1 MKFMESIRMALKAL
15 TSNKLRAVL
24 TMLGIIIGVGAV
36 IALLAIGQGAQAAI
50 SGQIESIGTNVVY
63 IMRGNRSEMVTN
75 PRDLTLSDAQTL
87 ENRTRAPHILRA
99 APVLMGN
106 SSVEFGGD
114 SLSTTIIGVDSKY
127 QAINSLELAEGTY
140 ITDSQ
145 VDARASVVVIGPEV
159 AKQLLGKSSGVV
171 GTILRI
177 NDYPFRVIGVTVA
190 KGGSQFNNPDLNVY
204 LPLTSMLMRVEHKSG
219 SEAVDYIVVQAVDS
233 QSVSLAIQEA
243 NEIMRDAHRLSPR
256 QKNDFTITNQEDF
269 LSIANSITNV
279 LTLFLSG
286 IAGISLL
293 VGGIGIMNI
302 MLVSV
307 TERTREI
314 GVRKALGARKFDIML
329 QFLSESALLSLIG
342 GVLGIGL
349 GWGLSSLMGWI
360 AARSGT
366 PLQPA
371 MGLNAILLATLFS
384 TAVGV
389 FFGWYPASRAA
400 NLEPVEAL
408 RYE

>member
-1 MKFMESIRMALKAL
+1 MKFLRVLKEAIGSVNANRTRSFL
-15 TSNKLRAVL
+15 TI
-24 TMLGIIIGVGAV
+24 LGIIIGVGAV

-204 LPLTSMLMRVEHKSG
+204 LHLTSMLMRVEHKSG

-349 GWGLSSLMGWI
+349 GWGLSSLVGWI

-400 NLEPVEAL
+400 HFEPVEVP
-408 RYE
+408 RYV

>member
-1 MKFMESIRMALKAL
+1 MKFLRVLKEAIGSVNANRTRSFL
-15 TSNKLRAVL
+15 TI
-24 TMLGIIIGVGAV
+24 LGIIIGVGAV

-204 LPLTSMLMRVEHKSG
+204 LPLTSMLMRVEHKNG

-349 GWGLSSLMGWI
+349 GWGLSSLVGWI

>member
-1 MKFMESIRMALKAL
+1 M
-15 TSNKLRAVL
+15 
-24 TMLGIIIGVGAV
+24 
-36 IALLAIGQGAQAAI
+36 
-50 SGQIESIGTNVVY
+50 
-63 IMRGNRSEMVTN
+63 
-75 PRDLTLSDAQTL
+75 
-87 ENRTRAPHILRA
+87 
-99 APVLMGN
+99 
-106 SSVEFGGD
+106 
-114 SLSTTIIGVDSKY
+114 
-127 QAINSLELAEGTY
+127 
-140 ITDSQ
+140 
-145 VDARASVVVIGPEV
+145 
-159 AKQLLGKSSGVV
+159 
-171 GTILRI
+171 
-177 NDYPFRVIGVTVA
+177 
-190 KGGSQFNNPDLNVY
+190 
-204 LPLTSMLMRVEHKSG
+204 
-219 SEAVDYIVVQAVDS
+219 
-233 QSVSLAIQEA
+233 
-243 NEIMRDAHRLSPR
+243 
-256 QKNDFTITNQEDF
+256 
-269 LSIANSITNV
+269 

-349 GWGLSSLMGWI
+349 GWGLSSLVGWI

>member
-1 MKFMESIRMALKAL
+1 MKFLRVLKEAIGSVNANRTRSFL
-15 TSNKLRAVL
+15 TI
-24 TMLGIIIGVGAV
+24 LGIIIGVGAV

-75 PRDLTLSDAQTL
+75 PRDLTLFDAQTL

-349 GWGLSSLMGWI
+349 GWGLSSLVGWI